1 MPKSS
6 LSQRSTISCA
16 GRLKPEV
23 RSLRRDARALPEKA
37 ARRPCCDLKCTKDNV
52 EGFVF
57 AHLPEFVNK
66 KHLGPRGS
74 RERKGN
80 SNTNPQIAEAAEK
93 RIAKLERIPPAYR
106 APEDQSAPEKRTS
119 SSGRLVPPSGTR
131 AATAVGG
138 ALRLA
143 PRQQS
148 SCGASASQPRGAPTQ
163 RWPSSSRFS
172 PCRRRRSPCRA
183 RDTRCGCEHRCAPP
197 TTPRTCWPRP
207 RRCAPRRARCRAR

>member
-57 AHLPEFVNK
+57 AHLPEFVDK

-74 RERKGN
+74 RDGGVAGLVNKGATL
-80 SNTNPQIAEAAEK
+80 SKLRSKLVAEIAMC
-93 RIAKLERIPPAYR
+93 
-106 APEDQSAPEKRTS
+106 
-119 SSGRLVPPSGTR
+119 RLMC
-131 AATAVGG
+131 AN
-138 ALRLA
+138 
-143 PRQQS
+143 
-148 SCGASASQPRGAPTQ
+148 CHKI
-163 RWPSSSRFS
+163 
-172 PCRRRRSPCRA
+172 
-183 RDTRCGCEHRCAPP
+183 RDTDNGL
-197 TTPRTCWPRP
+197 
-207 RRCAPRRARCRAR
+207 